1 MVTHSLYNSHVT
13 AVPGAPDQHWHR
25 DVGGLH
31 DGYFQGND
39 EVLLP
44 SHGLVVFIPTADV
57 TMKQGPT
64 HVRLGSH
71 LGKDRVDPDIF
82 LIGEVGTAVL
92 YDLRA
97 QHRGTANRS
106 KKNRSVIYMT
116 YLKEWFAD
124 RVNFREKQT
133 RNYDKMPS
141 DRSRKLLGRL
151 DARQYVDTLEKRIK
165 ALGGN
170 VDGLSSQE
178 YSGSDIRVHHMV
190 A

>member
-1 MVTHSLYNSHVT
+1 M
-13 AVPGAPDQHWHR
+13 
-25 DVGGLH
+25 
-31 DGYFQGND
+31 
-39 EVLLP
+39 P

-71 LGKDRVDPDIF
+71 LGKDRLDPDIF
-82 LIGEVGTAVL
+82 LTGQVGTAVL

-97 QHRGTANRS
+97 QHRGTANRA
-106 KKNRSVIYMT
+106 KKNRSLIYMA

-133 RNYDKMPS
+133 QRYDTMPS

-151 DARQYVDTLEKRIK
+151 DARQYVGMLEDRIK
-165 ALGGN
+165 TLGGT
-170 VDGLSSQE
+170 VDDLSSQE
-178 YSGSDIRVHHMV
+178 YAGSDIRVHHMV